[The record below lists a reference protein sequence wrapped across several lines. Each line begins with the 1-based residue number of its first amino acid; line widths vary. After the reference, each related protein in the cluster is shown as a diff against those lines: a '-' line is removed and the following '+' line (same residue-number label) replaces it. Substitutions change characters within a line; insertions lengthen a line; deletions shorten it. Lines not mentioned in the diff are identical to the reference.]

1 MKNTYLL
8 QAGTFLNINE
18 DEIIGFDSIID
29 LKYMGACEFE
39 GIYDSLTGQIKNPLN
54 LSLKR
59 IVKNMDS
66 YIVKKGRQ
74 KTKNGDNVL
83 VFAKSE
89 DVDEVKK
96 RVTKFANN
104 KLDLKRF
111 VSIKLFMENPDSHF
125 SNFFW
130 DIENDFFIFFGE
142 ANAKKLEIALN
153 KMKEKWHDELFP
165 PKKKS
170 FFAKLKNVFIPT

>member
-66 YIVKKGRQ
+66 YIVKR
-74 KTKNGDNVL
+74 
-83 VFAKSE
+83 
-89 DVDEVKK
+89 
-96 RVTKFANN
+96 
-104 KLDLKRF
+104 
-111 VSIKLFMENPDSHF
+111 
-125 SNFFW
+125 
-130 DIENDFFIFFGE
+130 
-142 ANAKKLEIALN
+142 
-153 KMKEKWHDELFP
+153 
-165 PKKKS
+165 
-170 FFAKLKNVFIPT
+170 